1 MGHGEMTVEEV
12 KKHVRKYYV
21 VFSAL
26 LGLTI
31 VTDAIS
37 YLHLPIFQA
46 VLLAMAVAS
55 MKGGLV
61 AAYFMHLMDEKKIIY
76 SLLWLTV
83 ILFGFCMLI
92 PLFTLHG
99 TQITY

>member
-12 KKHVRKYYV
+12 KKHVKTYYV
-21 VFSAL
+21 VFGAL

-31 VTDAIS
+31 ITVGIS

-55 MKGGLV
+55 VKGSLV
-61 AAYFMHLMDEKKIIY
+61 AAYFMHLISEKKVIY
-76 SLLWLTV
+76 SILWLTV
-83 ILFGFCMLI
+83 VLFAFCMLI

-99 TQITY
+99 YK

>member
-21 VFSAL
+21 VFGAL

-31 VTDAIS
+31 VTVAIS

-99 TQITY
+99 PQTTY